1 MAKLM
6 AGKKIRPVPELEPRI
21 VALMLF
27 IGTVLSAAA
36 VRLYYLQIIK
46 HRDLSELADR
56 NRIRIQRLPAL
67 RGLVYDVHHRPLVDT
82 RPSFDAV
89 MVPEDAPDLGRTVG
103 KLEQLL
109 GEDGAAKKLED
120 AQDQGRPEFE
130 PVTVEERLNWQQV
143 VTLETHQLELPGV
156 SLQVNPQRH
165 YIYGG
170 LGAHLLGYVG
180 EVTVKDL
187 ARLPDYRM
195 GDEIGKFGLERSWED
210 TLRGDS
216 GGQEIEVDAVGRRLR
231 LLREIPETPGDSIIM
246 TIDFDLQR
254 VAEEAIGDR
263 AGALVA
269 LDPNTGYIL
278 AMASHPAFVPNI
290 FAGGIKSVQWRS
302 LTTDPAHP
310 LQDRATQ
317 GTYPPGSTFKIVDS
331 IAALADRT
339 LTPQT
344 TYFCPGGMYFGGRE
358 YRCWRKQGH
367 GTLSVHRAIVESCD
381 VFFYNVGQHLG
392 VDRLAA
398 WAHALG
404 LGRKTG
410 IELDNEK
417 AGLIP
422 SSQWK
427 WRRYRERW
435 YPAETLS
442 VAIGQGYVVITPLQL
457 AELAAEVGNGGV
469 FYQPQ
474 FVKEI
479 DSIDGTPVKVFPPI
493 IRSRV
498 HIDQA
503 ALDEVRAGMVG
514 VVNASDGTAHAAR
527 LNDVIVAGKT
537 GTAQVIKEAQGV
549 RVKEN
554 EGPEKYRDHGWFMA
568 FAPLD
573 HPRIA
578 VACIIEHGGHGGSSA
593 GPVVKA
599 VMQEFFMK
607 NPPQGAA
614 PGQLTQQ
621 SGNRSRGAA
630 SAGAAGGQVVPAH
643 EQLDAQTE

>member
-1 MAKLM
+1 MRLTAAK
-6 AGKKIRPVPELEPRI
+6 KNRPVPKLEPRI
-21 VALMLF
+21 AALMFF
-27 IGTVLSAAA
+27 ICAVLSAAA

-46 HRDLSELADR
+46 HRDLLQLADR
-56 NRIRIQRLPAL
+56 NRIRLQRAPAM

-89 MVPEDAPDLGRTVG
+89 MVPEDAPDLGGTVNR
-103 KLEQLL
+103 LEQLL
-109 GEDGAAKKLED
+109 GEDGAAKKIED
-120 AQDQGRPEFE
+120 AQEQGRPEFE
-130 PVTVEERLNWQQV
+130 PVTVDERLNWQQV

-165 YIYGG
+165 YIYGS
-170 LGAHLLGYVG
+170 LASHLLGYVG
-180 EVTVKDL
+180 EVTMKDL
-187 ARLPDYRM
+187 TRLPDYRM

-210 TLRGDS
+210 ALRGSS

-231 LLREIPETPGDSIIM
+231 LLREIPERPGNSVIM
-246 TIDFDLQR
+246 TVDLDLQR
-254 VAEEAIGDR
+254 AAEDAMGDR

-269 LDPNTGYIL
+269 IDPNTGYVL
-278 AMASHPAFVPNI
+278 AIASHPAFDPNV
-290 FAGGIKSVQWRS
+290 FANGINSAQWS
-302 LTTDPAHP
+302 ALTTDPDHP
-310 LQDRATQ
+310 LQDRAIQ

-331 IAALADRT
+331 IAALSERT
-339 LTPQT
+339 LTPKT
-344 TYFCPGGMYFGGRE
+344 AYFCPGGMYFGGRE

-367 GTLSVHRAIVESCD
+367 GTISVHRAIIESCD

-404 LGRKTG
+404 LGQKSG
-410 IELDNEK
+410 IELDHEK
-417 AGLIP
+417 PGVIP

-442 VAIGQGYVVITPLQL
+442 VAIGQGYVAVTPLQL
-457 AELAAEVGNGGV
+457 ANLAAGIGNGGI

-479 DSIDGTPVKVFPPI
+479 DSIEGTPVKVFPPI

-503 ALDEVRAGMVG
+503 VLDQVRSGMVG
-514 VVNASDGTAHAAR
+514 VVNAGDGTAHGAR
-527 LNDVIVAGKT
+527 LDNVIVAGKT

-549 RVKEN
+549 RLKEN
-554 EGPEKYRDHGWFMA
+554 QGLEKYRDHAWFMA
-568 FAPLD
+568 FAPVE

-578 VACIIEHGGHGGSSA
+578 VACIIEHGGHGGSAA

-599 VMQEFFMK
+599 VMQEFFLK

-614 PGQLTQQ
+614 QGQLTRRT
-621 SGNRSRGAA
+621 GNGPRPTAENEE
-630 SAGAAGGQVVPAH
+630 GQVAEVH
-643 EQLDAQTE
+643 EHPDAQTE